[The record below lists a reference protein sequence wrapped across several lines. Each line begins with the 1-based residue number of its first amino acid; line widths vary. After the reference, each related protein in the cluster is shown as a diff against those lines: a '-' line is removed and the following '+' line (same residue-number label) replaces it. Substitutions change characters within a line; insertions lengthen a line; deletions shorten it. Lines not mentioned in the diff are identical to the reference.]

1 MVRKIFK
8 ITAESNPKSS
18 KSFQISPS
26 TQSSKDE
33 PVLYPTEN
41 KKTKM
46 NKKSSINILDI
57 EPGILEDIV
66 KRAFN
71 VKYELRDWDDIT
83 LLHFEGLA
91 LNPKAI
97 DILTE
102 NKELIYWVYLS
113 KNPKVIKLLEERIIE
128 EAKMDPYELDSYNK
142 ISWGFY
148 LVILNLI

>member
-113 KNPKVIKLLEERIIE
+113 KNPKVIKLL
-128 EAKMDPYELDSYNK
+128 
-142 ISWGFY
+142 
-148 LVILNLI
+148 